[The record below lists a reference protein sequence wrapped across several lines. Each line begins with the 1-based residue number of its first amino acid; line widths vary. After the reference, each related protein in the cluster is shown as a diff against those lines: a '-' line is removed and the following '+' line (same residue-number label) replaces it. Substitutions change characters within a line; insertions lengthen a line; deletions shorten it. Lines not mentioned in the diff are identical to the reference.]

1 MALLTK
7 KKKYIEINVAP
18 LIDIVFLL
26 LIFFMLTSEFTDFK
40 TIDMISPNQS
50 STSIQKNDLPII
62 INLSEN
68 GLVEIDKIE
77 IKLEDLSETIQMK
90 LMNSK
95 NKKIIISTLNETKIN
110 NLIIVV
116 DTIRSLGIENIA
128 LITKEKMNILEKKI
142 KKKRLPNLV
151 PLINIVFLL
160 LIFFML
166 SGTLSKKDLF
176 EVEPPSSY
184 TASNAEAP
192 EIIIL
197 ISSDNK
203 ISLDD
208 KIISSNELETYLT
221 SLLKKQNIEEVLIK
235 ADGNASSGT
244 LSKVIRMIR
253 NTGIKRAA
261 IVTKSVL

>member
-68 GLVEIDKIE
+68 GLGEIDKIE

-90 LMNSK
+90 LLNSN
-95 NKKIIISTLNETKIN
+95 NKKIVISTLNKTKIN

-128 LITKEKMNILEKKI
+128 LITKEKK
-142 KKKRLPNLV
+142 
-151 PLINIVFLL
+151 
-160 LIFFML
+160 
-166 SGTLSKKDLF
+166 
-176 EVEPPSSY
+176 
-184 TASNAEAP
+184 
-192 EIIIL
+192 
-197 ISSDNK
+197 
-203 ISLDD
+203 
-208 KIISSNELETYLT
+208 
-221 SLLKKQNIEEVLIK
+221 
-235 ADGNASSGT
+235 
-244 LSKVIRMIR
+244 
-253 NTGIKRAA
+253 
-261 IVTKSVL
+261 

>member
-7 KKKYIEINVAP
+7 KKKSIEINVAP

-62 INLSEN
+62 INLSED
-68 GLVEIDKIE
+68 GLVEIDKTE

-95 NKKIIISTLNETKIN
+95 NKKIVISTLNETKIN

-128 LITKEKMNILEKKI
+128 LITKEKK
-142 KKKRLPNLV
+142 
-151 PLINIVFLL
+151 
-160 LIFFML
+160 
-166 SGTLSKKDLF
+166 
-176 EVEPPSSY
+176 
-184 TASNAEAP
+184 
-192 EIIIL
+192 
-197 ISSDNK
+197 
-203 ISLDD
+203 
-208 KIISSNELETYLT
+208 
-221 SLLKKQNIEEVLIK
+221 
-235 ADGNASSGT
+235 
-244 LSKVIRMIR
+244 
-253 NTGIKRAA
+253 
-261 IVTKSVL
+261 

>member
-1 MALLTK
+1 MAFLTK
-7 KKKYIEINVAP
+7 KKKNIEINVAP

-128 LITKEKMNILEKKI
+128 LITREKNEYSREKI
-142 KKKRLPNLV
+142 KKK
-151 PLINIVFLL
+151 
-160 LIFFML
+160 
-166 SGTLSKKDLF
+166 
-176 EVEPPSSY
+176 
-184 TASNAEAP
+184 
-192 EIIIL
+192 
-197 ISSDNK
+197 
-203 ISLDD
+203 
-208 KIISSNELETYLT
+208 
-221 SLLKKQNIEEVLIK
+221 
-235 ADGNASSGT
+235 
-244 LSKVIRMIR
+244 
-253 NTGIKRAA
+253 
-261 IVTKSVL
+261 VTKPSTIN

>member
-62 INLSEN
+62 INLSED
-68 GLVEIDKIE
+68 GLVEIDKTE

-95 NKKIIISTLNETKIN
+95 NKKIVISTLNETKIN

-128 LITKEKMNILEKKI
+128 LITKEKK
-142 KKKRLPNLV
+142 
-151 PLINIVFLL
+151 
-160 LIFFML
+160 
-166 SGTLSKKDLF
+166 
-176 EVEPPSSY
+176 
-184 TASNAEAP
+184 
-192 EIIIL
+192 
-197 ISSDNK
+197 
-203 ISLDD
+203 
-208 KIISSNELETYLT
+208 
-221 SLLKKQNIEEVLIK
+221 
-235 ADGNASSGT
+235 
-244 LSKVIRMIR
+244 
-253 NTGIKRAA
+253 
-261 IVTKSVL
+261 

>member
-62 INLSEN
+62 INLSED

-95 NKKIIISTLNETKIN
+95 NKKIVISTLNETKIN

-128 LITKEKMNILEKKI
+128 LITKEKK
-142 KKKRLPNLV
+142 
-151 PLINIVFLL
+151 
-160 LIFFML
+160 
-166 SGTLSKKDLF
+166 
-176 EVEPPSSY
+176 
-184 TASNAEAP
+184 
-192 EIIIL
+192 
-197 ISSDNK
+197 
-203 ISLDD
+203 
-208 KIISSNELETYLT
+208 
-221 SLLKKQNIEEVLIK
+221 
-235 ADGNASSGT
+235 
-244 LSKVIRMIR
+244 
-253 NTGIKRAA
+253 
-261 IVTKSVL
+261 

>member
-7 KKKYIEINVAP
+7 KKKSIEINVAP

-50 STSIQKNDLPII
+50 STSIQKNNLPII

-95 NKKIIISTLNETKIN
+95 NKKIVISTLNETKIN

-128 LITKEKMNILEKKI
+128 LITKEKK
-142 KKKRLPNLV
+142 
-151 PLINIVFLL
+151 
-160 LIFFML
+160 
-166 SGTLSKKDLF
+166 
-176 EVEPPSSY
+176 
-184 TASNAEAP
+184 
-192 EIIIL
+192 
-197 ISSDNK
+197 
-203 ISLDD
+203 
-208 KIISSNELETYLT
+208 
-221 SLLKKQNIEEVLIK
+221 
-235 ADGNASSGT
+235 
-244 LSKVIRMIR
+244 
-253 NTGIKRAA
+253 
-261 IVTKSVL
+261 

>member
-7 KKKYIEINVAP
+7 KKKNIEINVAP

-62 INLSEN
+62 INLSED

-90 LMNSK
+90 LLNSN
-95 NKKIIISTLNETKIN
+95 NKKIVISTLNKTKIN

-128 LITKEKMNILEKKI
+128 LITKEKK
-142 KKKRLPNLV
+142 
-151 PLINIVFLL
+151 
-160 LIFFML
+160 
-166 SGTLSKKDLF
+166 
-176 EVEPPSSY
+176 
-184 TASNAEAP
+184 
-192 EIIIL
+192 
-197 ISSDNK
+197 
-203 ISLDD
+203 
-208 KIISSNELETYLT
+208 
-221 SLLKKQNIEEVLIK
+221 
-235 ADGNASSGT
+235 
-244 LSKVIRMIR
+244 
-253 NTGIKRAA
+253 
-261 IVTKSVL
+261 

>member
-7 KKKYIEINVAP
+7 KKKNIEINVAP

-77 IKLEDLSETIQMK
+77 IKLEDLSETIQIK

-95 NKKIIISTLNETKIN
+95 NKKIVISTLNETKIN

-128 LITKEKMNILEKKI
+128 LITKEKK
-142 KKKRLPNLV
+142 
-151 PLINIVFLL
+151 
-160 LIFFML
+160 
-166 SGTLSKKDLF
+166 
-176 EVEPPSSY
+176 
-184 TASNAEAP
+184 
-192 EIIIL
+192 
-197 ISSDNK
+197 
-203 ISLDD
+203 
-208 KIISSNELETYLT
+208 
-221 SLLKKQNIEEVLIK
+221 
-235 ADGNASSGT
+235 
-244 LSKVIRMIR
+244 
-253 NTGIKRAA
+253 
-261 IVTKSVL
+261 

>member
-1 MALLTK
+1 MAFLTK
-7 KKKYIEINVAP
+7 KKKNIEINVAP

-128 LITKEKMNILEKKI
+128 LITREKK
-142 KKKRLPNLV
+142 
-151 PLINIVFLL
+151 
-160 LIFFML
+160 
-166 SGTLSKKDLF
+166 
-176 EVEPPSSY
+176 
-184 TASNAEAP
+184 
-192 EIIIL
+192 
-197 ISSDNK
+197 
-203 ISLDD
+203 
-208 KIISSNELETYLT
+208 
-221 SLLKKQNIEEVLIK
+221 
-235 ADGNASSGT
+235 
-244 LSKVIRMIR
+244 
-253 NTGIKRAA
+253 
-261 IVTKSVL
+261 

>member
-7 KKKYIEINVAP
+7 KKKNIEINVAP

-50 STSIQKNDLPII
+50 STNIQNNDLPII

-68 GLVEIDKIE
+68 GLIEIDKIE

-95 NKKIIISTLNETKIN
+95 NKKIVISTLNETKIN

-128 LITKEKMNILEKKI
+128 LITKEKK
-142 KKKRLPNLV
+142 
-151 PLINIVFLL
+151 
-160 LIFFML
+160 
-166 SGTLSKKDLF
+166 
-176 EVEPPSSY
+176 
-184 TASNAEAP
+184 
-192 EIIIL
+192 
-197 ISSDNK
+197 
-203 ISLDD
+203 
-208 KIISSNELETYLT
+208 
-221 SLLKKQNIEEVLIK
+221 
-235 ADGNASSGT
+235 
-244 LSKVIRMIR
+244 
-253 NTGIKRAA
+253 
-261 IVTKSVL
+261 

>member
-7 KKKYIEINVAP
+7 KKKNIEINVAP

-68 GLVEIDKIE
+68 GIVEIDKIE

-95 NKKIIISTLNETKIN
+95 NKKIVISTLNETKIN

-128 LITKEKMNILEKKI
+128 LITKEKK
-142 KKKRLPNLV
+142 
-151 PLINIVFLL
+151 
-160 LIFFML
+160 
-166 SGTLSKKDLF
+166 
-176 EVEPPSSY
+176 
-184 TASNAEAP
+184 
-192 EIIIL
+192 
-197 ISSDNK
+197 
-203 ISLDD
+203 
-208 KIISSNELETYLT
+208 
-221 SLLKKQNIEEVLIK
+221 
-235 ADGNASSGT
+235 
-244 LSKVIRMIR
+244 
-253 NTGIKRAA
+253 
-261 IVTKSVL
+261 